1 MSTEILVLI
10 FLFFIFLFF
19 FFSLRRSYGTA
30 RALGIT
36 LLRGSLVLPLVLSLK
51 PKIKEVEES
60 IFLKKYNIQALLDD
74 SLSTKTYPDKK
85 SFFEES
91 EELLERLGKK
101 CLALG
106 CDIQVTKLSETQALT
121 QENYT
126 PLASS
131 LNFMFKAHL
140 ETPILIFTDG
150 YDYQKNISW
159 EEKFYQQDIPKEVK
173 LITPASQNSENL
185 WIESVLLS
193 DVGFHTKKIEST
205 LLLKRNENFKKKI
218 TVQLQA
224 LAAGEVIQTKTV
236 HFLEN
241 LSEVSVLMSLP
252 PLQKG
257 LHILEFKILP
267 SAKESSY
274 DDNKTYKRI
283 EILSNTK
290 GILHLLGSPS
300 WDGRFLRQHLKSEP
314 KYDLVSFYILRD
326 PHDTQNVSE
335 RDLSLIPFPAERLFT
350 EELKN
355 FHLIIMQNFSLTKFL
370 HPTYQRNLVN
380 FVKDGGGIL
389 FLGGDKSLTEEDLT
403 LSPLKEIIPFRKKE
417 NEMGEEIL
425 FKQDLSFS
433 MKLAHPTEEDT
444 NLATLYHDYY
454 DMKSF
459 LQNKKIFSGLHLIE
473 DAFVDK
479 EESTP
484 LLSAYVK
491 DKTEYPLALAS
502 YPGKGRAVWFL
513 TDSLWKL
520 AFNPSGEVS
529 RNIYNKLIDSSIEW
543 LLKEESLKPLK
554 VEKIKTSLTESHQIH
569 LEVLLE
575 GSTLQYLEQ
584 KNTAWNL
591 FLCKMEVPRENIQ
604 VQKKGEKKAI
614 LVFSLERKQMKE
626 TECLLELK
634 IRNPV
639 FGEEKAQMVN
649 LLPLMEKDLE
659 NTPPSDKEL
668 QSLAQ
673 ILKTDRL
680 EQNSET
686 EKNLELWLKKLT
698 SEEKTKKRTLTRLI
712 KEPYWPL
719 ETYFVWFFLLVI
731 PLEIFIRKW
740 RIL

>member
-1 MSTEILVLI
+1 MSTEIIVLI
-10 FLFFIFLFF
+10 LLSFILIFF
-19 FFSLRRSYGTA
+19 FFSLRRSYGVT
-30 RALGIT
+30 RSLGIT
-36 LLRGSLVLPLVLSLK
+36 LLRGSLILPLVLSLK
-51 PKIKEVEES
+51 PKTKEVEES
-60 IFLKKYNIQALLDD
+60 IFIKKHNIQALLDD
-74 SLSTKTYPDKK
+74 SLSTKTYPGKR

-91 EELLERLGKK
+91 KELLKKLQEK
-101 CLALG
+101 CLTLG

-131 LNFMFKAHL
+131 LNFMFKAHK
-140 ETPILIFTDG
+140 EKPILIFTDG

-159 EEKFYQQDIPKEVK
+159 EEKFFQEEIPKEIK
-173 LITPASQNSENL
+173 LITPTSKNAENL
-185 WIESVLLS
+185 WIESVLLP

-224 LAAGEVIQTKTV
+224 LVAGEVVQTKTI

-252 PLQKG
+252 PLQRG
-257 LHILEFKILP
+257 LHILEFKVLP

-274 DDNKTYKRI
+274 DDNKTYRKI

-335 RDLSLIPFPAERLFT
+335 REMSLIPFPAERLFT

-370 HPTYQRNLVN
+370 HPTYQKNLVS
-380 FVKDGGGIL
+380 FVKDGGGLL

-403 LSPLKEIIPFRKKE
+403 LSPLKEIIPFRKKD
-417 NEMGEEIL
+417 NEREEIL
-425 FKQDLSFS
+425 FDKDLSFS
-433 MKLAHPTEEDT
+433 IKLANPTEEDT
-444 NLATLYHDYY
+444 NLATLFHDYY
-454 DMKSF
+454 DIESF
-459 LQNKKIFSGLHLIE
+459 LENKKTFSGLHLIQ
-473 DAFVDK
+473 DGFVDK

-484 LLSAYVK
+484 LLSAYVEGK
-491 DKTEYPLALAS
+491 AEYPLALAS

-529 RNIYNKLIDSSIEW
+529 RNIYNKLIDSSLEW
-543 LLKEESLKPLK
+543 LLKEETLKPLK
-554 VEKIKTSLTESHQIH
+554 VEKVKNFLTENNQIR
-569 LEVLLE
+569 LEILLE

-584 KNTAWNL
+584 KNTAWTL
-591 FLCKMEVPRENIQ
+591 SLCKTEVLRENIE

-614 LVFSLERKQMKE
+614 LAFSLDRKHMKE
-626 TECLLELK
+626 SECLVELK

-639 FGEEKAQMVN
+639 FGEEKAQMVT

-680 EQNSET
+680 EPNSET
-686 EKNLELWLKKLT
+686 EKVLELWLKKIT
-698 SEEKTKKRTLTRLI
+698 NEEKIKKRTLTRLY

-719 ETYFVWFFLLVI
+719 ENSLVWLFLLVI

-740 RIL
+740 RVL